1 MTVNNYYHNIR
12 HDMAAILIKNCDKK
26 LEKAMGSTYSLE
38 VWMEGKIKFQRGLSY
53 PPIQCSIS
61 NERPMGKGYTMVYI
75 LDPRDNEN
83 HYLYNVVSFDDYE
96 NNGVQT
102 GQWQIKDHEGIIEN
116 VVKGSKRGSLE
127 SGNGT

>member
-1 MTVNNYYHNIR
+1 
-12 HDMAAILIKNCDKK
+12 MAAILIKNCDKK

-96 NNGVQT
+96 NNGVYT